1 MLMILTAQVLMSK
14 WQRLS
19 GPRGLSSQKAIVQGQ
34 VYVSSF
40 VSGESQFISA
50 LNKEGTLM
58 VLQRGK
64 WKEISDYLFFLK
76 TNITN
81 CVILPCCLT
90 IIHSDK
96 LFPEIGSRCCTWCII
111 KELSEKW
118 TVFIFPKDKGNQMIR
133 TS

>member
-19 GPRGLSSQKAIVQGQ
+19 GPRGLSSQKATEQGQ

-64 WKEISDYLFFLK
+64 WKEISDYFFSWK
-76 TNITN
+76 PT
-81 CVILPCCLT
+81 
-90 IIHSDK
+90 
-96 LFPEIGSRCCTWCII
+96 
-111 KELSEKW
+111 
-118 TVFIFPKDKGNQMIR
+118 
-133 TS
+133 